1 MISRHVVKSP
11 LCSPCAR
18 NQGDGLENAHVRV
31 LLEQNRRGLGLGRM
45 FAPRR
50 TFLKLSKR
58 GQCRFYSRENIVTLE
73 KIERL
78 MIIRRIIRSIMWL
91 IEDKRRWTIRSNYKK
106 NFILMMVKTHLS
118 PFTQAQL
125 EGFIGLSMFVT
136 CTKPL
141 AKAMVLCTRFCTFFF
156 YGILNMRRWYTKFKA
171 LSSSFSGKIIASY

>member
-78 MIIRRIIRSIMWL
+78 MIIRRIIRS
-91 IEDKRRWTIRSNYKK
+91 NYKK
-106 NFILMMVKTHLS
+106 NFILMTVKTHLS

-156 YGILNMRRWYTKFKA
+156 YGILNMRR
-171 LSSSFSGKIIASY
+171 